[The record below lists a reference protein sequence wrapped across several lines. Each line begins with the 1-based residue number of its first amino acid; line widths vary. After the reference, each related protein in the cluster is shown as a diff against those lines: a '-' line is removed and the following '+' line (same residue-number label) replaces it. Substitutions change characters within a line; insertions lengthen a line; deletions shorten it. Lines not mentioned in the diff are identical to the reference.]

1 MECSAYLHNIVS
13 GCWELKRKFRLKL
26 ELEPI
31 FIKIKDD
38 KFCTTVG
45 VGAGSIHSTENR
57 DTERVSGAVWHSIAR
72 DTLYFYPRISAVP
85 SCSEPHL
92 AIGGNL

>member
-45 VGAGSIHSTENR
+45 SRCREHSFNR
-57 DTERVSGAVWHSIAR
+57 
-72 DTLYFYPRISAVP
+72 
-85 SCSEPHL
+85 EP
-92 AIGGNL
+92 